1 MSVSDV
7 LMGIGIFAGGLSI
20 FGMGFALLAASRGD
34 AWQAGYRAGKATAE
48 NAAPV
53 QPAPVIV
60 LTQPTKPEPATI
72 DATWRDVQPSRRFVV
87 VGEPE
92 VRPQLTGNQPRRLTG
107 GSR

>member
-34 AWQAGYRAGKATAE
+34 AWQAGYKAGKLAGE
-48 NAAPV
+48 NLAPV

-60 LTQPTKPEPATI
+60 LTQPAKPESPTI
-72 DATWRDVQPSRRFVV
+72 DATWRSVQPARRFVV
-87 VGEPE
+87 VGEPD
-92 VRPQLTGNQPRRLTG
+92 VQQLTGNQHRRLTG
-107 GSR
+107 GEA